1 MPAALRAAGTPV
13 LEGRVERS
21 ETRQIRKIYKGE
33 SPTTGVGGL
42 QRLSQVEF
50 QPCGVDFVHQKKK
63 TKEKEAV
70 WVRLLKDP
78 AFFWKKESWVK
89 KTVFL
94 AQ

>member
-1 MPAALRAAGTPV
+1 
-13 LEGRVERS
+13 
-21 ETRQIRKIYKGE
+21 
-33 SPTTGVGGL
+33 
-42 QRLSQVEF
+42 
-50 QPCGVDFVHQKKK
+50 VDFVHQKKK